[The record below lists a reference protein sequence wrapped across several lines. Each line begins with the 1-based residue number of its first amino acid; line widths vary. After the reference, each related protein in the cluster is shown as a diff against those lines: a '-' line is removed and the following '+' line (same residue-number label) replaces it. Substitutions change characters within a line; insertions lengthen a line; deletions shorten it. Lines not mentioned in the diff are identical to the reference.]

1 MHNTNETPPM
11 LRTLVLIVNANKS
24 PRVTGVLD
32 RHPSH
37 IRHQFYADGTATSE
51 ILDILGLGVVEKMVT
66 VCVLPSLSAKQLLN
80 DLSDEL
86 TLHLPGKG
94 VAFTIPVSGIA
105 GGALSLINN
114 DNTPKGLDTTK
125 NEVTNMEISIGY
137 HLIVAAVNQGYSEA
151 IADTAK
157 QAGATGGTVWSAR
170 KSGLEEP
177 MKLLGAAMQG
187 EQEIVSILAEKDKK
201 LDIMNAINEKYG
213 IASEA
218 HGIIFSLPV
227 ENVVGLGKEPI
238 K

>member
-1 MHNTNETPPM
+1 MHNTNETPPT

-24 PRVTGVLD
+24 PRVTDVLD

-51 ILDILGLGVVEKMVT
+51 ILDILGLGVAEKLVT
-66 VCVLPSLSAKQLLN
+66 VCVLPKLPAKQLLR
-80 DLSDEL
+80 DFSDEFS
-86 TLHLPGKG
+86 LHLPGKG
-94 VAFTIPVSGIA
+94 VTFTIPISGIA
-105 GGALSLINN
+105 GQALSLIN
-114 DNTPKGLDTTK
+114 DDTQRVLGNTE
-125 NEVTNMEISIGY
+125 NEVNNMEISIGY

-177 MKLLGAAMQG
+177 MKLLGVSMQG
-187 EQEIVSILAEKDKK
+187 EQEIITILAAKDKK
-201 LDIMNAINEKYG
+201 LDIMKAINEEYG
-213 IASEA
+213 VTSEA
-218 HGIIFSLPV
+218 QGIIFSLPV
-227 ENVVGLGKEPI
+227 EDVIGLGKEPI